1 MVRYIATT
9 REITVTV
16 HPVYLDEPSNLVEH
30 TFHFGYAVR
39 VANHSAHKIHLLRQQ
54 WVVRGPDGSLQQP
67 DRDAALRPRPSVD
80 PGDERTFK
88 RTCTLD
94 SFDGVVEGTFLAER
108 PNGEQFR
115 VSAPSFHLHA
125 AAN

>member
-1 MVRYIATT
+1 MIRYAATT
-9 REITVTV
+9 RDITVTV

-39 VANHSAHKIHLLRQQ
+39 VSNNSTKKIDLLRQR
-54 WVVRGPDGSLQQP
+54 WIVRGADGSLQQP
-67 DRDAALRPRPSVD
+67 AEDATLRPRPSVA
-80 PGDERTFK
+80 PGDEQTFE

-94 SFDGVVEGTFLAER
+94 SFDGIVEGTFLAQR

-115 VSAPSFHLHA
+115 VSVPSFHLHA